1 MIPLVSFNMHCKPNY
16 NNYQNLYHMY
26 HSDFIA
32 VSIFI
37 NYIYN
42 KYYNSF
48 SKYTSYHVRHVRLKY
63 PWSVWQLDFRM
74 NFLLLEH
81 LVLTDCKQ
89 AQLKS
94 NQTPALSPQ
103 LPVLI
108 PSLYKSYSKYL
119 VV

>member
-48 SKYTSYHVRHVRLKY
+48 SKTIH
-63 PWSVWQLDFRM
+63 
-74 NFLLLEH
+74 
-81 LVLTDCKQ
+81 
-89 AQLKS
+89 
-94 NQTPALSPQ
+94 Q
-103 LPVLI
+103 LPCQTCTAQI
-108 PSLYKSYSKYL
+108 SLVSLAARLQNEFSSARTPGL
-119 VV
+119 DRL